1 MTLLHSLPVMQGNI
15 MDIGC
20 RLRQSVWLDGGVWL
34 VWQPRKIPRSAICT
48 CGRHFFFS
56 FGTRDPLQLRFSSQ
70 LHFLTFSHHNRRSTL
85 SISSPRSPH
94 RTSLF
99 HYALVV
105 KSARL
110 IHKIVAASN
119 KFSFGTQ
126 NFRSVLF
133 LLLFI
138 PHTP

>member
-1 MTLLHSLPVMQGNI
+1 MAAAEDPEIGDLHAVWPSLLL
-15 MDIGC
+15 
-20 RLRQSVWLDGGVWL
+20 
-34 VWQPRKIPRSAICT
+34 
-48 CGRHFFFS
+48 F
-56 FGTRDPLQLRFSSQ
+56 
-70 LHFLTFSHHNRRSTL
+70 FLTFSHHNRRSTL

-105 KSARL
+105 KGARL
-110 IHKIVAASN
+110 IHMIVAASN
-119 KFSFGTQ
+119 KCSFGTQ

-138 PHTP
+138 PHPLLEELISLLFTCPHGNNSAVFIARLAVIPRLVTFCCPSRLLCLEFIG